1 MEKIDFGFK
10 EVEVGEKQKL
20 VQNVFSE
27 VASKYDVMND
37 LMSFG
42 LHRIWKDVLIN
53 EFMVMPDSTLL
64 DVAGGTGDIAVR
76 FLKRG
81 GDKVTLLD
89 LNKNMLD
96 VGKKKISDK
105 NPRFLSQIDW
115 VCANAEELPFADDS
129 FDFYSIA
136 FGIRNVTDKN
146 KALREA
152 FRVLKPGGKFA
163 CLELSPIDQPTLKKL
178 YDFYSFK
185 IIPKIGDKIASSADS
200 YQYLVESIRK
210 FPNAERFAQ
219 MLESAGFDKVKYRKL
234 TFGVVAIHTGYK
246 CC

>member
-10 EVEVGEKQKL
+10 EVEIGEKQKL
-20 VQNVFSE
+20 VQNVFSQ
-27 VASKYDVMND
+27 VASRYDIMND

-42 LHRIWKDVLIN
+42 LHRIWKNVLVD
-53 EFMVMPDSTLL
+53 EFMVMPDSILL

-81 GDKVTLLD
+81 GEKVTLLD
-89 LNKNMLD
+89 LNQNMLD
-96 VGKKKISDK
+96 AGKRKIADK
-105 NPRFLSQIDW
+105 NPKLLSQIDW
-115 VCANAEELPFADDS
+115 VCANAEHLPFADES

-136 FGIRNVTDKN
+136 FGIRNITDKN

-163 CLELSPIDQPTLKKL
+163 CLELSPIGQPTFRRI

-185 IIPKIGDKIASSADS
+185 IIPKIGDKIASSADA

-210 FPNAERFAQ
+210 FPNAERFTQ
-219 MLESAGFDKVKYRKL
+219 MLESCGFYKVKYRKL
-234 TFGVVAIHTGYK
+234 TYGVVAIHTGYR
-246 CC
+246 C